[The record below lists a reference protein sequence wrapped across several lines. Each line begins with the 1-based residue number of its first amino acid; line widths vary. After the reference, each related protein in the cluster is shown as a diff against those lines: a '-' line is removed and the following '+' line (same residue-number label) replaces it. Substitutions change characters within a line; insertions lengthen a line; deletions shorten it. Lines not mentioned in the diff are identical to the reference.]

1 MNRTANRSP
10 VVLGLRV
17 VGALLLVAAG
27 AIHLYLWST
36 GYDTID
42 WIGPLFL
49 LNAIGA
55 FALALA
61 VLATPR
67 RLLFWPAAAGALLQI
82 GTLGGL
88 YVSSTWGLFGFVES
102 SAASYYWESVIVEGV
117 GFAVLDVLAGMLV
130 PARWPWAKEDWTEP
144 VRAARE

>member
-1 MNRTANRSP
+1 MPLTANRAP
-10 VVLGLRV
+10 VVLGFRL
-17 VGALLLVAAG
+17 VGALLLLAAG
-27 AIHLYLWST
+27 TIHLYLWST
-36 GYDTID
+36 GYDSIH

-55 FALALA
+55 GVLALA

-88 YVSSTWGLFGFVES
+88 FLSSTVGLFGFVES
-102 SAASYYWESVIVEGV
+102 SAASYYWDSVIVESV
-117 GFAVLDVLAGMLV
+117 GFVVLAVLAGICRPV
-130 PARWPWAKEDWTEP
+130 RRSPAREDWTEP
-144 VRAARE
+144 VRAGG

>member
-1 MNRTANRSP
+1 MNATANRSLA
-10 VVLGLRV
+10 VLGLRV
-17 VGALLLVAAG
+17 LGALLLVAAG

-55 FALALA
+55 GVLALA

-88 YVSSTWGLFGFVES
+88 ILSSTVGLFGFVES
-102 SAASYYWESVIVEGV
+102 SAASYYWDSVVVESA
-117 GFAVLDVLAGMLV
+117 GFVVLAALTGICRPV
-130 PARWPWAKEDWTEP
+130 RRPRVREDWTEP
-144 VRAARE
+144 VRARG

>member
-1 MNRTANRSP
+1 MNPTANQSP

-17 VGALLLVAAG
+17 VGTLLLLAAG

-36 GYDTID
+36 GYDSID

-55 FALALA
+55 FVLA
-61 VLATPR
+61 VAVLVTPR
-67 RLLFWPAAAGALLQI
+67 RLLFWPAGAGALLQI

-88 YVSSTWGLFGFVES
+88 FLSSTVGLFGFVES
-102 SAASYYWESVIVEGV
+102 SAASYYWDSVIVESA
-117 GFAVLDVLAGMLV
+117 GFLVLAALAGICRPV
-130 PARWPWAKEDWTEP
+130 RRPQGREDRTEP
-144 VRAARE
+144 VRAGG

>member
-1 MNRTANRSP
+1 MTPTANRSP
-10 VVLGLRV
+10 VVLGMRV

-36 GYDTID
+36 GYDTIA

-49 LNAIGA
+49 VNAIGA

-61 VLATPR
+61 ILATPR

-88 YVSSTWGLFGFVES
+88 FLSSTVGLFGFVES
-102 SAASYYWESVIVEGV
+102 SAASYYWDSVIVESV
-117 GFAVLDVLAGMLV
+117 GFVVLAVLAGICRPV
-130 PARWPWAKEDWTEP
+130 RRSRVREDWTEP
-144 VRAARE
+144 VRAGG

>member
-1 MNRTANRSP
+1 MFTTANRSL
-10 VVLGLRV
+10 VALGLRGA
-17 VGALLLVAAG
+17 GALLLVAAG

-49 LNAIGA
+49 HNAVGA
-55 FALALA
+55 GVLALA

-88 YVSSTWGLFGFVES
+88 VLSSTVGLFGFMES
-102 SAASYYWESVIVEGV
+102 SAASYYWDSVIVESG
-117 GFAVLDVLAGMLV
+117 GFVVLAVLAGICRPV
-130 PARWPWAKEDWTEP
+130 RRARVREDWTEP
-144 VRAARE
+144 VRARG